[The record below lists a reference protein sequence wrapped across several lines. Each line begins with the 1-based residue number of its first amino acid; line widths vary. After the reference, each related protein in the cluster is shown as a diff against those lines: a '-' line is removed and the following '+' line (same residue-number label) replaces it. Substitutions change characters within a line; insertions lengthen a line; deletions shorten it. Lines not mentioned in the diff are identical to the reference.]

1 MISIYKGIL
10 NQGALSQSS
19 ISSDKLNCEFLENEF
34 LNVINKQLKEIVHI
48 KW

>member
-10 NQGALSQSS
+10 NQGALSQNYTSNE
-19 ISSDKLNCEFLENEF
+19 KLTCEFLEKQF
-34 LNVINKQLKEIVHI
+34 LNVIDKQLKEIVHI